1 MVDIN
6 DWFAKIKEVNEPDE
20 INDFLIEIGND
31 PQLEFLSFLNHFIEH
46 PEKDIYEHIKMNL
59 IYDLGQI
66 GKLLK
71 LEDTYIDYLINE
83 YYKSDRWIRNE
94 IISVFNKISEKN
106 NLSEKVLQLIG
117 ASLNEDYIPIKSN
130 AIKVLL
136 NVNNIPELALKNI
149 LNILNQSNED
159 LLIMGTKILR
169 KNIISENA
177 LFDLLN
183 NSENYKIL
191 KKKAIRVLLMEYFK
205 SLFEIERFREKIL
218 SSDWMDQYRLMF
230 LKEIDIFQRLLLKNL

>member
-6 DWFAKIKEVNEPDE
+6 DWFAKIKEINEPDE

-205 SLFEIERFREKIL
+205 SISKVERFREEIL
-218 SSDWMDQYRLMF
+218 SSDWMDQYRSMF